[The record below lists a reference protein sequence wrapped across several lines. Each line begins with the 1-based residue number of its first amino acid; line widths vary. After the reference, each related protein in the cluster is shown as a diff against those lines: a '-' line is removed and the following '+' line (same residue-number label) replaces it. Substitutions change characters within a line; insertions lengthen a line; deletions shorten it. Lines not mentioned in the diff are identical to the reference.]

1 MSPHEFREMRLD
13 MILSAIFILVVFL
26 AVVGMRVIKPV
37 NWQEA
42 NLTVQEI
49 FSKSY
54 DINKDCKAAIRA
66 DGLGVVLWAVDNNW
80 HGQSIAQKVMIEP
93 NEWGG
98 ARVQKEYIVK
108 SLTTTDGT
116 SLNSHGSNDYE
127 YDVFYSKC
135 REDAR
140 RLPQEVK
147 KAFLGIY
154 DLR

>member
-26 AVVGMRVIKPV
+26 AVIGMRVIKPI

-42 NLTVQEI
+42 NLAVQEI

-54 DINKDCKAAIRA
+54 DINKDCKAGVRA
-66 DGLGVVLWAVDNNW
+66 DGLGVVLLAVDNNW
-80 HGQSIAQKVMIEP
+80 RGKSIEQKVTIEP

-108 SLTTTDGT
+108 SLTATADT
-116 SLNSHGSNDYE
+116 SLNSHESNDE

-147 KAFLGIY
+147 KAFFLGIY